1 MSWKQTFCDP
11 KYRRSAWMAV
21 ASCITN
27 NTNGNAGVIFFSA
40 SLYKKADTSVALGNI
55 VTMSFYVLATLLA
68 ICVFAKFGRR
78 PIQLW
83 GLVVIDLCL
92 VLMGICELKE
102 WNNL

>member
-1 MSWKQTFCDP
+1 
-11 KYRRSAWMAV
+11 
-21 ASCITN
+21 
-27 NTNGNAGVIFFSA
+27 
-40 SLYKKADTSVALGNI
+40 
-55 VTMSFYVLATLLA
+55 MSFYVLATLLA